1 MYKNIFLLIFY
12 VYDNNY
18 LYIFENKFFLIVKYN
33 KKIKTDVN
41 LLILFQFILFFVGLF
56 VLVFSPENITF
67 FIKL

>member
-1 MYKNIFLLIFY
+1 MYKNIFLLIIY